1 MLEGKGVAIADEV
14 RELASS
20 AAVLVAFDLL
30 QTNPNHTAAPF
41 ISLGDVTGAANSVNF
56 PGVQ

>member
-1 MLEGKGVAIADEV
+1 VLEGKGVAIADEV

-20 AAVLVAFDLL
+20 GAVLVAFDLL

-41 ISLGDVTGAANSVNF
+41 ISLGDGSCKLGEF
-56 PGVQ
+56 PA